1 MKKYKGE
8 PVNVERITL
17 EMANKIQDAIDSEA
31 KALMV
36 ENILAGEAVVED
48 FGGYEESTRE
58 KYEAFVTQRNYHYTN
73 TDNPVDFPNEILRN
87 SGND

>member
-1 MKKYKGE
+1 MKKHKGE

-31 KALMV
+31 LSWMSDKGYQLSTHEKQQEFAEKRN
-36 ENILAGEAVVED
+36 EN
-48 FGGYEESTRE
+48 
-58 KYEAFVTQRNYHYTN
+58 
-73 TDNPVDFPNEILRN
+73 LRN

>member
-31 KALMV
+31 LSWMSDKGYQLSTLEKQQEFANKRN
-36 ENILAGEAVVED
+36 EN
-48 FGGYEESTRE
+48 
-58 KYEAFVTQRNYHYTN
+58 
-73 TDNPVDFPNEILRN
+73 LRN